1 MEFKNKNW
9 LIYFSSITVA
19 SFLLADMTTLILGSK
34 LEASASLLPKEKDPV
49 QFSLSRGFDSRQA
62 STIVE
67 GNIFNSRLRGK
78 KEETV
83 AFLPL
88 PEPVPD
94 LQTRFRLI
102 GTSEGSSEGSFA
114 VLEDQTSKEQS
125 LYHLND
131 PVLNH
136 VRIAQIQR
144 NKIKLA
150 YAGGSTILQI
160 QLDEER
166 SSQPGN
172 VASVLPMNGQNG
184 INPMGS
190 PHPGIRQMT
199 PNRWVLDRQEVS
211 HNLDNLNQLL
221 TQARVIPNFSDGK
234 PDGFR
239 VFAIVP
245 DSFYEKIGL
254 KNGDVLERVN
264 GIEIKDPESFLK
276 VFQHLK
282 DENRITLDLVRNS
295 QKETM
300 GYEIR

>member
-1 MEFKNKNW
+1 MELKNKNW
-9 LIYFSSITVA
+9 LIYLSSVTIA
-19 SFLLADMTTLILGSK
+19 SFLLADITTLFLGSK
-34 LEASASLLPKEKDPV
+34 LEASASLLPNEKK
-49 QFSLSRGFDSRQA
+49 SLPLVLTHHFDAQQTLA
-62 STIVE
+62 IVE
-67 GNIFNSRLRGK
+67 GNIFNSKLRGK
-78 KEETV
+78 KEE
-83 AFLPL
+83 AAPAAPL
-88 PEPVPD
+88 PDPVPN

-102 GTSEGSSEGSFA
+102 GTSEGDPEDSFA
-114 VLEDQTSKEQS
+114 ILEDLISKEQN

-131 PVLNH
+131 QVLNPQ
-136 VRIAQIQR
+136 VRIAQIKR
-144 NKIKLA
+144 NQIKLA
-150 YAGGSTILQI
+150 YAGGTTLLQL

-166 SSQPGN
+166 ATQPETAPIPLLNGQPG
-172 VASVLPMNGQNG
+172 A
-184 INPMGS
+184 NPTLS
-190 PHPGIRQMT
+190 HQGIRQTT

-239 VFAIVP
+239 VFAIIP

-264 GIEIKDPESFLK
+264 GIEIKDPESFFK

-282 DENRITLDLVRNS
+282 DENKITLDLVRNS

-300 GYEIR
+300 DYEIR